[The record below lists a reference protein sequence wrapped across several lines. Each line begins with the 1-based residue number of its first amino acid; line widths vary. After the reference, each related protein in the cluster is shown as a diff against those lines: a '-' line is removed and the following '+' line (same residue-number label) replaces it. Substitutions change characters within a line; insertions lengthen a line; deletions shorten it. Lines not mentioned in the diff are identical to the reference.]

1 MRINKI
7 LVSALVMALSFYSCD
22 YLDVPPI
29 NIIQD
34 DAIFNSESGIT
45 SYMTTLYYDLPIED
59 FRYTQQG
66 FNVSGK
72 GQGRLPNVSGEAMC
86 SSSDDI
92 STIGDGTWW
101 GCWDYG
107 KIRRVN
113 YFLKNFPA
121 YKSNFQNTVLADAWM
136 GEAHFIRAYCYF
148 AMVKRYGG
156 VPILREP
163 QEYVG
168 DIESLKVPRDTE
180 KACYDFIAEDL
191 DEAFRLLPD
200 NEEILGKG
208 RATKYAALAL
218 KSRAMLYAGSIARY
232 GTVDLNGLVGIDKA
246 LANDYFELAYKAV
259 KELEKSKRFSLYRKN
274 SDKEKNFAELFL
286 AEDSPENIFCKYF
299 QRNVNA
305 HGWDVYFVP
314 YQYRGNGFSSNMNPT
329 LEFVEMF
336 EHKDGTPANFAE
348 RAKDTYFDD
357 PSELFQNM
365 DARFGGSIIYPNAI
379 FKGEP
384 CSIQKGLIIEDGSK
398 KENATNYEEAVYTAN
413 DGQVYHIVGKSGSG
427 NYSGNMTGFFM
438 RKYLN
443 ENMPQSEVIENYSEQ
458 HWIEFRYA
466 EALLNGAEAA
476 VEMGQ
481 HLDDA
486 LLWINDIRSR
496 ADIKQLSLSDLI
508 VDKVRH
514 ERRIELAFENH
525 TYWDL
530 RRWRIAD
537 KEIETKQYTG
547 LCPYFDINKQK
558 YIFEEVAAN
567 KYYYTFDVK
576 MYYERIPDGEIAK
589 NEKLKQNPYYNKSV
603 IKYEKVILYIWF
615 VGIASL
621 VLQLF

>member
-259 KELEKSKRFSLYRKN
+259 KELEKSKKFSLYRKN

-496 ADIKQLSLSDLI
+496 ADIKQLSLSDLT

-530 RRWRIAD
+530 RRWRIDD
-537 KEIETKQYTG
+537 KEIDTKQSTG
-547 LCPYFDINKQK
+547 LCPSFAINKQK

-589 NEKLKQNPYYNKSV
+589 NEKLKQNPYYN
-603 IKYEKVILYIWF
+603 
-615 VGIASL
+615 
-621 VLQLF
+621 

>member
-259 KELEKSKRFSLYRKN
+259 KELEKSKKFSLYRKN

-314 YQYRGNGFSSNMNPT
+314 YQYRGNGFSSNMNST

-398 KENATNYEEAVYTAN
+398 KENATNYEEAIYTAN

-496 ADIKQLSLSDLI
+496 ADIKQLSLSDLT

-589 NEKLKQNPYYNKSV
+589 NEKLKQNPYYN
-603 IKYEKVILYIWF
+603 
-615 VGIASL
+615 
-621 VLQLF
+621 

>member
-481 HLDDA
+481 HLDNA

-496 ADIKQLSLSDLI
+496 ANIKQLSLSDLT

-589 NEKLKQNPYYNKSV
+589 NEKLKQNPYYN
-603 IKYEKVILYIWF
+603 
-615 VGIASL
+615 
-621 VLQLF
+621 

>member
-259 KELEKSKRFSLYRKN
+259 KELEKSKKFSLYRKN

-314 YQYRGNGFSSNMNPT
+314 YQYRGTGFSSNMNPT

-496 ADIKQLSLSDLI
+496 ADIKQLSLSDLT

-589 NEKLKQNPYYNKSV
+589 NEKLKQNPYYN
-603 IKYEKVILYIWF
+603 
-615 VGIASL
+615 
-621 VLQLF
+621 

>member
-218 KSRAMLYAGSIARY
+218 KSRAMLYAGSLARY
-232 GTVDLNGLVGIDKA
+232 GPVDLTGVVGIDKA

-348 RAKDTYFDD
+348 RAKNTYFDD

-496 ADIKQLSLSDLI
+496 ADIKQLSLSDLT

-589 NEKLKQNPYYNKSV
+589 NEKLKQNPYYN
-603 IKYEKVILYIWF
+603 
-615 VGIASL
+615 
-621 VLQLF
+621 

>member
-496 ADIKQLSLSDLI
+496 ANIKQLSLSDLT

-576 MYYERIPDGEIAK
+576 MYYERIPGGEIAK
-589 NEKLKQNPYYNKSV
+589 NEKLKQNPYYN
-603 IKYEKVILYIWF
+603 
-615 VGIASL
+615 
-621 VLQLF
+621 

>member
-218 KSRAMLYAGSIARY
+218 KSRAMLYAGSLARY

-496 ADIKQLSLSDLI
+496 ANIKQLSLSDLT

-589 NEKLKQNPYYNKSV
+589 NEKLKQNPYYN
-603 IKYEKVILYIWF
+603 
-615 VGIASL
+615 
-621 VLQLF
+621 

>member
-148 AMVKRYGG
+148 VMVKRYGG

-259 KELEKSKRFSLYRKN
+259 KELEKSKKFSLYRKN

-496 ADIKQLSLSDLI
+496 ADIKQLSLSDLT

-589 NEKLKQNPYYNKSV
+589 NEKLKQNPYYN
-603 IKYEKVILYIWF
+603 
-615 VGIASL
+615 
-621 VLQLF
+621 

>member
-348 RAKDTYFDD
+348 RAKNTYFDD

-496 ADIKQLSLSDLI
+496 ADIKQLSLSDLT

-589 NEKLKQNPYYNKSV
+589 NEKLKQNPYY
-603 IKYEKVILYIWF
+603 KYEKVILYIWF

>member
-496 ADIKQLSLSDLI
+496 ANIKQLSLSDLT

-589 NEKLKQNPYYNKSV
+589 NEKLEQNPYYN
-603 IKYEKVILYIWF
+603 
-615 VGIASL
+615 
-621 VLQLF
+621 

>member
-348 RAKDTYFDD
+348 RAKNTYFDD

-427 NYSGNMTGFFM
+427 IYSGNMTGFFM

-496 ADIKQLSLSDLI
+496 ADIKQLSLSDLT

-589 NEKLKQNPYYNKSV
+589 NEKLKQNPYYN
-603 IKYEKVILYIWF
+603 
-615 VGIASL
+615 
-621 VLQLF
+621 

>member
-92 STIGDGTWW
+92 STTGDGTWW

-191 DEAFRLLPD
+191 DKAFRLLPD

-259 KELEKSKRFSLYRKN
+259 KELEKSKKFSLYRKN

-458 HWIEFRYA
+458 HWIELRYA

-496 ADIKQLSLSDLI
+496 ADIKQLSLSDLT

-558 YIFEEVAAN
+558 YIFEEVVAN

-589 NEKLKQNPYYNKSV
+589 NEKLKQNPYYN
-603 IKYEKVILYIWF
+603 
-615 VGIASL
+615 
-621 VLQLF
+621 

>member
-348 RAKDTYFDD
+348 RAKNTYFDD

-481 HLDDA
+481 HLDEA

-496 ADIKQLSLSDLI
+496 ADIKQLSLSDLT

-589 NEKLKQNPYYNKSV
+589 NEKLKQNPYYN
-603 IKYEKVILYIWF
+603 
-615 VGIASL
+615 
-621 VLQLF
+621 

>member
-299 QRNVNA
+299 QCNVNA

-496 ADIKQLSLSDLI
+496 ANIKQLSLSDLT

-589 NEKLKQNPYYNKSV
+589 NEKLKQNPYYN
-603 IKYEKVILYIWF
+603 
-615 VGIASL
+615 
-621 VLQLF
+621 

>member
-348 RAKDTYFDD
+348 RAKNTYFDD

-413 DGQVYHIVGKSGSG
+413 DGQVYHMVGKSGSG

-496 ADIKQLSLSDLI
+496 ADIKQLSLSDLT

-589 NEKLKQNPYYNKSV
+589 NEKLKQNPYYN
-603 IKYEKVILYIWF
+603 
-615 VGIASL
+615 
-621 VLQLF
+621 

>member
-72 GQGRLPNVSGEAMC
+72 GQGRLPNVSGVAMC

-384 CSIQKGLIIEDGSK
+384 CSIQEGLIIEDGSK

-496 ADIKQLSLSDLI
+496 ANIKQLSLSDLT

-589 NEKLKQNPYYNKSV
+589 NEKLKQNPYYN
-603 IKYEKVILYIWF
+603 
-615 VGIASL
+615 
-621 VLQLF
+621 

>member
-191 DEAFRLLPD
+191 DKAFRLLPD

-259 KELEKSKRFSLYRKN
+259 KELEKSKKFSLYRKN

-476 VEMGQ
+476 VEMGR

-496 ADIKQLSLSDLI
+496 ADIKQLSLSDLT

-589 NEKLKQNPYYNKSV
+589 NEKLKQNPYYN
-603 IKYEKVILYIWF
+603 
-615 VGIASL
+615 
-621 VLQLF
+621 

>member
-259 KELEKSKRFSLYRKN
+259 KELEKSKKFSLYRKN

-379 FKGEP
+379 IKGEP

-496 ADIKQLSLSDLI
+496 ADIKQLSLSDLT

-589 NEKLKQNPYYNKSV
+589 NEKLKQNPYYN
-603 IKYEKVILYIWF
+603 
-615 VGIASL
+615 
-621 VLQLF
+621 

>member
-246 LANDYFELAYKAV
+246 LANNYFELAYKAV
-259 KELEKSKRFSLYRKN
+259 KELEKSKKFSLYRKN

-496 ADIKQLSLSDLI
+496 ADIKQLSLSDLT

-589 NEKLKQNPYYNKSV
+589 NEKLKQNPYYN
-603 IKYEKVILYIWF
+603 
-615 VGIASL
+615 
-621 VLQLF
+621 

>member
-259 KELEKSKRFSLYRKN
+259 KELEKSKKFSLYRKN

-496 ADIKQLSLSDLI
+496 ADIKQLSLSDLT

-589 NEKLKQNPYYNKSV
+589 NEKLPRMRN
-603 IKYEKVILYIWF
+603 
-615 VGIASL
+615 
-621 VLQLF
+621 

>member
-1 MRINKI
+1 M
-7 LVSALVMALSFYSCD
+7 
-22 YLDVPPI
+22 
-29 NIIQD
+29 
-34 DAIFNSESGIT
+34 
-45 SYMTTLYYDLPIED
+45 
-59 FRYTQQG
+59 
-66 FNVSGK
+66 
-72 GQGRLPNVSGEAMC
+72 
-86 SSSDDI
+86 
-92 STIGDGTWW
+92 
-101 GCWDYG
+101 
-107 KIRRVN
+107 N

-379 FKGEP
+379 SKGEP

-496 ADIKQLSLSDLI
+496 ANIKQLSLSDLT

-530 RRWRIAD
+530 RCWRIAD

-589 NEKLKQNPYYNKSV
+589 NEKLKQNPYYN
-603 IKYEKVILYIWF
+603 
-615 VGIASL
+615 
-621 VLQLF
+621 

>member
-259 KELEKSKRFSLYRKN
+259 KELEKSKKFSLYRKN

-348 RAKDTYFDD
+348 RAKNTYFDN

-496 ADIKQLSLSDLI
+496 ADIKQLSLSDLT

-589 NEKLKQNPYYNKSV
+589 NEKLKQNPYYN
-603 IKYEKVILYIWF
+603 
-615 VGIASL
+615 
-621 VLQLF
+621 

>member
-121 YKSNFQNTVLADAWM
+121 YKSNFQNSVLANAWM

-496 ADIKQLSLSDLI
+496 ANIKQLSLSDLT

-589 NEKLKQNPYYNKSV
+589 NEKLKQNPYYN
-603 IKYEKVILYIWF
+603 
-615 VGIASL
+615 
-621 VLQLF
+621 

>member
-476 VEMGQ
+476 VDMGQ

-496 ADIKQLSLSDLI
+496 ANIKQLSLSDLT

-589 NEKLKQNPYYNKSV
+589 NEKLKQNPYYN
-603 IKYEKVILYIWF
+603 
-615 VGIASL
+615 
-621 VLQLF
+621 

>member
-314 YQYRGNGFSSNMNPT
+314 YQYRG
-329 LEFVEMF
+329 
-336 EHKDGTPANFAE
+336 DGTPANFAE

-496 ADIKQLSLSDLI
+496 ANIKQLSLSDLT

-589 NEKLKQNPYYNKSV
+589 NEKLKQNPYYN
-603 IKYEKVILYIWF
+603 
-615 VGIASL
+615 
-621 VLQLF
+621 

>member
-163 QEYVG
+163 Q
-168 DIESLKVPRDTE
+168 
-180 KACYDFIAEDL
+180 DL

-438 RKYLN
+438 RKYVT

-496 ADIKQLSLSDLI
+496 ANIKQLSLSDLT

-589 NEKLKQNPYYNKSV
+589 NEKLKQNPYYN
-603 IKYEKVILYIWF
+603 
-615 VGIASL
+615 
-621 VLQLF
+621 

>member
-66 FNVSGK
+66 F
-72 GQGRLPNVSGEAMC
+72 NVSGEAMC

-348 RAKDTYFDD
+348 RAKNTYFDN

-496 ADIKQLSLSDLI
+496 ADIKQLSLSDLT

-589 NEKLKQNPYYNKSV
+589 NEKLKQNPYYN
-603 IKYEKVILYIWF
+603 
-615 VGIASL
+615 
-621 VLQLF
+621 

>member
-259 KELEKSKRFSLYRKN
+259 KELEKSKKFSLYRKN

-286 AEDSPENIFCKYF
+286 AEDSPGNIFCKYF

-496 ADIKQLSLSDLI
+496 ADIKQLSLSDLT

-589 NEKLKQNPYYNKSV
+589 NEKLKQNPYYN
-603 IKYEKVILYIWF
+603 
-615 VGIASL
+615 
-621 VLQLF
+621 

>member
-348 RAKDTYFDD
+348 RAKNTYFDD

-496 ADIKQLSLSDLI
+496 ADIKQLSLSDLT

-567 KYYYTFDVK
+567 KFYYTFDVK

-589 NEKLKQNPYYNKSV
+589 NEKLKQNPYYN
-603 IKYEKVILYIWF
+603 
-615 VGIASL
+615 
-621 VLQLF
+621 

>member
-274 SDKEKNFAELFL
+274 SDREKNFAELFL

-496 ADIKQLSLSDLI
+496 ANIKQLSLSDLT

-589 NEKLKQNPYYNKSV
+589 NEKLKQNPYYN
-603 IKYEKVILYIWF
+603 
-615 VGIASL
+615 
-621 VLQLF
+621 

>member
-348 RAKDTYFDD
+348 RAKNTYFDN

-496 ADIKQLSLSDLI
+496 ADIKQLSLSDLT

-589 NEKLKQNPYYNKSV
+589 NEKLKQNPYYN
-603 IKYEKVILYIWF
+603 
-615 VGIASL
+615 
-621 VLQLF
+621 

>member
-286 AEDSPENIFCKYF
+286 AEDRPENIFCKYF
-299 QRNVNA
+299 QRTVNA

-496 ADIKQLSLSDLI
+496 ANIKQLSLSDLT

-589 NEKLKQNPYYNKSV
+589 NEKLKQNPYYN
-603 IKYEKVILYIWF
+603 
-615 VGIASL
+615 
-621 VLQLF
+621 

>member
-259 KELEKSKRFSLYRKN
+259 KELEKSKKFSLYRKN

-413 DGQVYHIVGKSGSG
+413 DGQVYHIVGKSVSG

-496 ADIKQLSLSDLI
+496 ADIKQLSLSDLT

-589 NEKLKQNPYYNKSV
+589 NEKLKQNPYYN
-603 IKYEKVILYIWF
+603 
-615 VGIASL
+615 
-621 VLQLF
+621 

>member
-7 LVSALVMALSFYSCD
+7 LVSALAMALSFYSCD

-259 KELEKSKRFSLYRKN
+259 KELEKSKKFSLYRKN

-413 DGQVYHIVGKSGSG
+413 DGTVYHIVGKSGSG
-427 NYSGNMTGFFM
+427 NYSGNMTGFFI

-496 ADIKQLSLSDLI
+496 ADIKQLSLSDLT

-589 NEKLKQNPYYNKSV
+589 NEKLKQNPYYN
-603 IKYEKVILYIWF
+603 
-615 VGIASL
+615 
-621 VLQLF
+621 

>member
-136 GEAHFIRAYCYF
+136 VEAHFIRAYCYF

-232 GTVDLNGLVGIDKA
+232 GTGDLNGLVGIDKA

-259 KELEKSKRFSLYRKN
+259 KELEKSKKFSLYRKN

-496 ADIKQLSLSDLI
+496 ADIKQLSLSDLT

-589 NEKLKQNPYYNKSV
+589 NEKLKQNPYYN
-603 IKYEKVILYIWF
+603 
-615 VGIASL
+615 
-621 VLQLF
+621 